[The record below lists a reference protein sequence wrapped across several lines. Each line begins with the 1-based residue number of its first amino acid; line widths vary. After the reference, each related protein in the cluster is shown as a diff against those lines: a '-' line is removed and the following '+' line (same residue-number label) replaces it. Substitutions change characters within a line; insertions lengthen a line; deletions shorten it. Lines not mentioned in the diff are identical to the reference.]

1 MNRSI
6 NEGNQAMKLL
16 TVDDSAMVRKII
28 SDAAAVIGFEALE
41 AATGEEAMQILQ
53 KEGNNVSLVLLD
65 WNMPGMNGLEVLQK
79 IKADPVI
86 NKIPV
91 MMVTTESERKN
102 IIKAIQQGAS
112 NYLSKPFAPEDLI
125 TKMMNS
131 LGMEL

>member
-1 MNRSI
+1 
-6 NEGNQAMKLL
+6 MKLL